1 MRRLCES
8 SEFEGAKAVR
18 RRSTKGGA
26 SRVQAKQLRL
36 KPKPLFGV
44 VAQVPFF
51 TKGHSVGV
59 ASSVEVDQR
68 KASIP
73 HNIYMQAM
81 VS

>member
-1 MRRLCES
+1 MSSKAGRGAGSVDEGRGVASAGEATS
-8 SEFEGAKAVR
+8 SEAEAIVWRCGPSAF
-18 RRSTKGGA
+18 
-26 SRVQAKQLRL
+26 
-36 KPKPLFGV
+36 
-44 VAQVPFF
+44 FF
-51 TKGHSVGV
+51 TKGHSV